1 MNYRYL
7 IIKTVMAVGIG
18 IAATS
23 CEGYLDITPDGQV
36 KRDEMLATN
45 EGVEDALYGV
55 YAKLR
60 NTTLYGQEMYFSSL
74 EIMSQTLYCY
84 GNTGVTA
91 LGQYDYNNT
100 SVKNVFAM
108 VWNDMYNNI
117 SNVNS
122 VLNAPLVEGATAY
135 PTNIYKGEAL
145 ALRAMMHFDLMR
157 LFAEQITVNPNAK
170 GIPYATEFS
179 LKTPDFETLAEN
191 YNHVLADLQEAELLL
206 ADEGEYENTTSF
218 MSDRQIHLNLHAVRA
233 LMARVYLTKGDKD
246 KALEYA
252 EKVIAQSGRQLKT
265 KTEVIN
271 DVAGVLSKKECLFG
285 VYFSGFYTQVSAK
298 LQQTVSYSSLDL
310 RGDFM
315 EMYEKGV
322 SGLDFRT
329 TAYFTSVDLGGTAK
343 YRLSKFTDIYDLQNN
358 ASARP
363 TDLIQGINMIRL
375 PEMYYIA
382 AECLLDRDYQK
393 ALDYFN
399 AVVTNRGL
407 DALSGAGEET
417 LTQEVINTERY
428 KEMIGEGQTFFNMKR
443 QNLSIPSYDNSVTYR
458 PEDGIYV
465 VPIPDSEYEK
475 RN

>member
-1 MNYRYL
+1 MTYKTFF
-7 IIKTVMAVGIG
+7 IKTVMAVGIT
-18 IAATS
+18 IATTS
-23 CEGYLDITPDGQV
+23 CEGFLDITPDGQV

-100 SVKNVFAM
+100 TVKNVFAM
-108 VWNDMYNNI
+108 IWNDMYNNI

-122 VLNAPLVEGATAY
+122 VLNAPLVDGTNAY
-135 PTNIYKGEAL
+135 PANIYKGEAL

-170 GIPYATEFS
+170 GVPYATEFS

-191 YNHVLADLQEAELLL
+191 YNHVLADLQEAERLL

-218 MSDRQIHLNLHAVRA
+218 MADRQIHLNLHAVRA
-233 LMARVYLTKGDKD
+233 LMARVFLTKGDKE

-298 LQQTVSYSSLDL
+298 LQQTISYSSLDL

-363 TDLIQGINMIRL
+363 ADLIQGINMIRL

-382 AECLLDRDYQK
+382 AECLLDKDYPK

-399 AVVTNRGL
+399 EVVTNRGL
-407 DALSGAGEET
+407 DALSGEGEET

-465 VPIPDSEYEK
+465 VPIPDSEYEN

>member
-1 MNYRYL
+1 MNYRNV

-465 VPIPDSEYEK
+465 VPIPDSEYEN

>member
-1 MNYRYL
+1 MNYRNV

-135 PTNIYKGEAL
+135 PANIYKGEAL

-465 VPIPDSEYEK
+465 VPIPDSEYEN

>member
-1 MNYRYL
+1 
-7 IIKTVMAVGIG
+7 MAVGIT

-23 CEGYLDITPDGQV
+23 CEGFLDIMPDGQV

-100 SVKNVFAM
+100 TVKNVFAM
-108 VWNDMYNNI
+108 IWNDMYNNI

-122 VLNAPLVEGATAY
+122 VLNAPLVDGANAY
-135 PTNIYKGEAL
+135 PANIYKGEAL

-191 YNHVLADLQEAELLL
+191 YNHVLADLQEAERLL

-218 MSDRQIHLNLHAVRA
+218 MTDRQIHLNLHAVRA
-233 LMARVYLTKGDKD
+233 LMARVFLTKGDKE

-298 LQQTVSYSSLDL
+298 LQQTISYSSLDL

-315 EMYEKGV
+315 EMYENGV

-329 TAYFTSVDLGGTAK
+329 TAYFTSVDMGGTAK

-363 TDLIQGINMIRL
+363 ADLIQGINMIRL

-382 AECLLDRDYQK
+382 AECLLDKDYPK

-399 AVVTNRGL
+399 EVVTNRGL
-407 DALSGAGEET
+407 DALSGEGEET

-443 QNLSIPSYDNSVTYR
+443 LNLSIPSYDNSVTYR

-465 VPIPDSEYEK
+465 VPIPDSEYEN

>member
-1 MNYRYL
+1 
-7 IIKTVMAVGIG
+7 MAVGIT

-23 CEGYLDITPDGQV
+23 CEGFLDITPDGQV

-100 SVKNVFAM
+100 TVKNVFAM
-108 VWNDMYNNI
+108 IWNDMYNNI

-122 VLNAPLVEGATAY
+122 VLNAPLVDGANAY
-135 PTNIYKGEAL
+135 PANIYKGEAL

-191 YNHVLADLQEAELLL
+191 YNHVLADLQEAERLL

-218 MSDRQIHLNLHAVRA
+218 MEDRQIHLNLHAVRA
-233 LMARVYLTKGDKD
+233 LMARVFLTKGDKE

-298 LQQTVSYSSLDL
+298 LQQTISYSSLDL

-329 TAYFTSVDLGGTAK
+329 TAYFTSVDMGGTAK

-363 TDLIQGINMIRL
+363 ADLIQGINMIRL

-382 AECLLDRDYQK
+382 AECLLDKDYPK

-399 AVVTNRGL
+399 EVVTNRGL
-407 DALSGAGEET
+407 DALSGEGEET

-465 VPIPDSEYEK
+465 VPIPDSEYEN

>member
-1 MNYRYL
+1 
-7 IIKTVMAVGIG
+7 MAVGIT

-23 CEGYLDITPDGQV
+23 CEGFLDITPDGQV

-100 SVKNVFAM
+100 TVKNVFAM
-108 VWNDMYNNI
+108 IWNDMYNNI

-122 VLNAPLVEGATAY
+122 VLNAPLVDGANAY
-135 PTNIYKGEAL
+135 PANIYKGEAL

-191 YNHVLADLQEAELLL
+191 YNHVLADLQEAERLL

-218 MSDRQIHLNLHAVRA
+218 MADRQIHLNLHAVRA
-233 LMARVYLTKGDKD
+233 LMARVFLTKGDKE

-252 EKVIAQSGRQLKT
+252 EKVIVQSGRQLKT

-298 LQQTVSYSSLDL
+298 LQQTISYSSLDL

-315 EMYEKGV
+315 EMYENGV

-329 TAYFTSVDLGGTAK
+329 TAYFTSLDMGGTAK

-363 TDLIQGINMIRL
+363 ADLIQGINMIRL

-382 AECLLDRDYQK
+382 AECLLDKDYPK

-399 AVVTNRGL
+399 EVVTNRGL
-407 DALSGAGEET
+407 DALSGEGEET

-443 QNLSIPSYDNSVTYR
+443 LNLSIPSYDNSVTYR

-465 VPIPDSEYEK
+465 VPIPDSEYEN

>member
-1 MNYRYL
+1 
-7 IIKTVMAVGIG
+7 MAVGIG

-135 PTNIYKGEAL
+135 PANIYKGEAL

-191 YNHVLADLQEAELLL
+191 YNHVLADLQEAEQLL

-298 LQQTVSYSSLDL
+298 LQQTISYSSLDL

-363 TDLIQGINMIRL
+363 ADLIQGINMIRL

-465 VPIPDSEYEK
+465 VPIPDSEYEN

>member
-1 MNYRYL
+1 MNYRHL
-7 IIKTVMAVGIG
+7 IIKTVMAVGMT

-23 CEGYLDITPDGQV
+23 CEGFLYITPDGQV

-100 SVKNVFAM
+100 TVKNVFAM
-108 VWNDMYNNI
+108 IWNDMYNNI

-122 VLNAPLVEGATAY
+122 VLNAPLVDGASAY
-135 PTNIYKGEAL
+135 PANIYKGEAL

-157 LFAEQITVNPNAK
+157 LFAEQITVNTNAK

-191 YNHVLADLQEAELLL
+191 YNHVLADLQEAERLL

-218 MSDRQIHLNLHAVRA
+218 MTDRQIHLNLHAVRA
-233 LMARVYLTKGDKD
+233 LMARVYLTKGDKE

-310 RGDFM
+310 RGDLM

-363 TDLIQGINMIRL
+363 ADLIQGINMIRL

-382 AECLLDRDYQK
+382 AECLLGKDYAK
-393 ALDYFN
+393 ALGYFN
-399 AVVTNRGL
+399 EVVTNRGL
-407 DALSGAGEET
+407 DALNGEGEET

-443 QNLSIPSYDNSVTYR
+443 QNLNIPSYDNSVTYR

-465 VPIPDSEYEK
+465 VPIPDSEYEN

>member
-1 MNYRYL
+1 
-7 IIKTVMAVGIG
+7 MAVGIT

-23 CEGYLDITPDGQV
+23 CEGFLDITPDGQV

-100 SVKNVFAM
+100 TVKNVFAM
-108 VWNDMYNNI
+108 IWNDMYNNI

-122 VLNAPLVEGATAY
+122 VLNAPLVDGANAY
-135 PTNIYKGEAL
+135 PANIYKGEAL

-191 YNHVLADLQEAELLL
+191 YNHVLADLQEAERLL

-218 MSDRQIHLNLHAVRA
+218 MADRQIHLNLHAVRA
-233 LMARVYLTKGDKD
+233 LMARVFLTKGDKE

-285 VYFSGFYTQVSAK
+285 VYLSGFYTQVSAK
-298 LQQTVSYSSLDL
+298 LQQTISYSSLDL

-315 EMYEKGV
+315 EMYENGV

-329 TAYFTSVDLGGTAK
+329 TAYFTSVDMGGTAK

-363 TDLIQGINMIRL
+363 ADLIQGINMIRL

-382 AECLLDRDYQK
+382 AECLLDKDYPK

-399 AVVTNRGL
+399 EVVTNRGL
-407 DALSGAGEET
+407 DALSGEGEET

-443 QNLSIPSYDNSVTYR
+443 LNLSIPSYDNSVTYR

-465 VPIPDSEYEK
+465 VPIPDSEYEN

>member
-1 MNYRYL
+1 
-7 IIKTVMAVGIG
+7 MAVGIT

-23 CEGYLDITPDGQV
+23 CEGFLDITPDGQV

-100 SVKNVFAM
+100 TVKNVFAM
-108 VWNDMYNNI
+108 IWNDMYNNI

-122 VLNAPLVEGATAY
+122 VLNAPLVDGANAY
-135 PTNIYKGEAL
+135 PANIYKGEAL

-191 YNHVLADLQEAELLL
+191 YNHVLADLQEAERLL

-218 MSDRQIHLNLHAVRA
+218 MADRQIHLNLHAVRA
-233 LMARVYLTKGDKD
+233 LMARVFLTKGDKE

-285 VYFSGFYTQVSAK
+285 VYFSGFYTLVSAK
-298 LQQTVSYSSLDL
+298 LQQTISYSSLDL

-315 EMYEKGV
+315 EMYENGV

-363 TDLIQGINMIRL
+363 ADLIQGINMIRL

-382 AECLLDRDYQK
+382 AECLLDKDYPK
-393 ALDYFN
+393 ALGYFN
-399 AVVTNRGL
+399 EVVTNRGL
-407 DALSGAGEET
+407 DALSGEGEET

-465 VPIPDSEYEK
+465 VPIPDSEYEN

>member
-1 MNYRYL
+1 
-7 IIKTVMAVGIG
+7 MAVGIT

-23 CEGYLDITPDGQV
+23 CEGFLDITPDGQV

-100 SVKNVFAM
+100 TVKNVFAM
-108 VWNDMYNNI
+108 IWNDMYNNI

-122 VLNAPLVEGATAY
+122 VLNAPLVDGANAY
-135 PTNIYKGEAL
+135 PANIYKGEAL

-191 YNHVLADLQEAELLL
+191 YNHVLADLQEAERLL

-218 MSDRQIHLNLHAVRA
+218 MADRQIHLNLHAVRA
-233 LMARVYLTKGDKD
+233 LMARVFLTKGDKE

-298 LQQTVSYSSLDL
+298 LQQTISYSSLDL

-363 TDLIQGINMIRL
+363 ADLIQGINMIRL

-382 AECLLDRDYQK
+382 AECLLDKDYPK

-399 AVVTNRGL
+399 EVVTNRGL
-407 DALSGAGEET
+407 DALSGEGEET

-443 QNLSIPSYDNSVTYR
+443 LNLSIPSYDNSVTYR

-465 VPIPDSEYEK
+465 VPIPDSEYEN

>member
-1 MNYRYL
+1 
-7 IIKTVMAVGIG
+7 MAVGIT

-23 CEGYLDITPDGQV
+23 CEGFLDITPDGQV

-100 SVKNVFAM
+100 TVKNVFAM
-108 VWNDMYNNI
+108 IWNDMYNNI

-122 VLNAPLVEGATAY
+122 VLNAPLVDGANAY
-135 PTNIYKGEAL
+135 PANIYKGEAL

-191 YNHVLADLQEAELLL
+191 YNHVLADLQEAERLL

-218 MSDRQIHLNLHAVRA
+218 MTDRQIHLNLHAVRA
-233 LMARVYLTKGDKD
+233 LMARVFLTKGDKE

-298 LQQTVSYSSLDL
+298 LQQTISYSSLDL

-329 TAYFTSVDLGGTAK
+329 TAYFTSVDMGGTAK

-363 TDLIQGINMIRL
+363 ADLIQGINMIRL

-382 AECLLDRDYQK
+382 AECLLDKDYPK

-399 AVVTNRGL
+399 EVVTNRGL
-407 DALSGAGEET
+407 DALSGEGEET

-443 QNLSIPSYDNSVTYR
+443 LNLSIPSYDNSVTYR

-465 VPIPDSEYEK
+465 VPIPDSEYEN

>member
-1 MNYRYL
+1 
-7 IIKTVMAVGIG
+7 MAVGIT

-23 CEGYLDITPDGQV
+23 CEGFLDITPDGQV

-100 SVKNVFAM
+100 TVKNVFAM
-108 VWNDMYNNI
+108 IWNDMYNNI

-122 VLNAPLVEGATAY
+122 VLNAPLVDGANAY
-135 PTNIYKGEAL
+135 PANIYKGEAL

-170 GIPYATEFS
+170 GVPYATEFS

-191 YNHVLADLQEAELLL
+191 YNHVLADLQEAERLL

-218 MSDRQIHLNLHAVRA
+218 MADRQIHLNLHAVRA
-233 LMARVYLTKGDKD
+233 LMARVFLTKGDKE

-265 KTEVIN
+265 KTEMIN

-298 LQQTVSYSSLDL
+298 LQQTISYSSLDL

-329 TAYFTSVDLGGTAK
+329 TAYFTSVDMGGTAK

-363 TDLIQGINMIRL
+363 ADLIQGINMIRL

-382 AECLLDRDYQK
+382 AECLLDKDYPK

-399 AVVTNRGL
+399 EVVTNRGL
-407 DALSGAGEET
+407 DALSGEGEET

-443 QNLSIPSYDNSVTYR
+443 LNLSIPSYDNSVTYR

-465 VPIPDSEYEK
+465 VPIPDSEYEN